1 MLLTPLYCNSLQV
14 SDYLTLHIHRIKHS
28 KQRVYYPSS
37 KDCVLNGSYTNNQHV
52 LVRYDVAGTEDKHL
66 SIVLSQYKKSND
78 LGYTYSVY
86 CTEKFKLSQPEKEL
100 KLCRELKGAWTLR
113 NASDKAY
120 SLCVGTAGGPPGHGS
135 FGSNPQWSVFISQRT
150 MIQIK
155 CFAVKKL
162 AVNVVLVQHH
172 GRSESGASTSE
183 QQQQNGKRIHHLYEQ
198 PIIDSGDYR
207 HGFTVTEPIYVS
219 AGDYTLVASTFEVGQ
234 VGNYIVKVLSSR
246 DVDIK
251 PIV

>member
-1 MLLTPLYCNSLQV
+1 
-14 SDYLTLHIHRIKHS
+14 
-28 KQRVYYPSS
+28 
-37 KDCVLNGSYTNNQHV
+37 
-52 LVRYDVAGTEDKHL
+52 
-66 SIVLSQYKKSND
+66 
-78 LGYTYSVY
+78 
-86 CTEKFKLSQPEKEL
+86 
-100 KLCRELKGAWTLR
+100 
-113 NASDKAY
+113 
-120 SLCVGTAGGPPGHGS
+120 
-135 FGSNPQWSVFISQRT
+135 

-155 CFAVKKL
+155 CFAVKTL